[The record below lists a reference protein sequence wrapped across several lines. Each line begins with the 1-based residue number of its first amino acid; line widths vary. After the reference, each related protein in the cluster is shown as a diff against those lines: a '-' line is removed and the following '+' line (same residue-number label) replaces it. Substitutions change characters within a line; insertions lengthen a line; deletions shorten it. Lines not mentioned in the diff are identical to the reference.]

1 MTEPATD
8 TATETTTT
16 TTTSPEPTK
25 QDGTAADTKAAIK
38 APKKASKPAKS
49 AKVIKPAKATKK
61 LVVKKAAIKSGK
73 VIKAAAK
80 GKEVKATVK
89 SSNPSKPNK
98 KFPRVSE
105 NPYREASHYALAFD
119 ILASMGKMK
128 PVSRKDLLAAFV
140 KCGRDA
146 KLAAYDWAVVLS
158 PNKQGEGHR
167 SSRKEKY
174 YVERFENG
182 FVRLHMA

>member
-1 MTEPATD
+1 MSETT
-8 TATETTTT
+8 TETTTT
-16 TTTSPEPTK
+16 ITTSPSPSL
-25 QDGTAADTKAAIK
+25 DTTIQAGDKAAV
-38 APKKASKPAKS
+38 KKAVKKP
-49 AKVIKPAKATKK
+49 AKVIKPAKTSKK
-61 LVVKKAAIKSGK
+61 PVVKKTGNKAAVSK
-73 VIKAAAK
+73 KAAAK

-89 SSNPSKPNK
+89 SAKPSKPNK